1 MKQNSEESDRKIGR
15 DEGSRDDWGNTRR
28 MTGENGNGE
37 LVIFEFDESGEVV
50 RLKMGD
56 NYAYPV
62 NK

>member
-1 MKQNSEESDRKIGR
+1 
-15 DEGSRDDWGNTRR
+15 